1 MVIIFILSWLTPILF
16 ILIRLESKGSIFY
29 VHKRNGLDYKEF
41 SCYKFKSFKTNA
53 NDDAHVSKGDDRLTS
68 IGKYIRKSSIDE
80 LPQFY
85 NVLKGDMSVVGP
97 RPHMLA
103 YNKTYANQ
111 VNEIQFLARHTVK
124 PGITGLAQIRGYR
137 GEIISDM
144 DIIGRIKHDVFYIKN
159 WSLFLDL
166 KIITKTIV
174 NLFTGEEKA
183 Y

>member
-1 MVIIFILSWLTPILF
+1 MN
-16 ILIRLESKGSIFY
+16 
-29 VHKRNGLDYKEF
+29 RNGLDYKTF
-41 SCYKFKSFKTNA
+41 KCFKFKSFKENA
-53 NDDAHVSKGDDRLTS
+53 NDSEHVSKQDHRLTK
-68 IGKYIRKSSIDE
+68 IGRFIRKTSIDE

-103 YNKTYANQ
+103 YNQAYAKQ
-111 VNEIQFLARHTVK
+111 VDEIQFLARHSIK

-137 GEIISDM
+137 GEVISDT

-159 WSLFLDL
+159 WSLILDI
-166 KIITKTIV
+166 KIIFLTAY
-174 NLFTGEEKA
+174 NLIKGEEKA